1 MVIFLI
7 RFASVLLFGVLF
19 AFDANAQS
27 AQQEIQISATVAK
40 SCTIGG
46 SSTGVVDTATIP
58 ISAAGA
64 VVTTPITP
72 NNAPYLNVA
81 CNAPSTLQLKSNQ
94 GAVKN
99 ATTPPS
105 GFTNLIDYQASA
117 TWNSVTAT
125 LDTATTAT
133 ATGQE
138 SGTAEPVGAGSGS
151 LSVTITP
158 ETNTAPLTGGAY
170 SDSRC
175 SFFSR
180 LSRASVKLR

>member
-158 ETNTAPLTGGAY
+158 ETNTAPLTGGTY
-170 SDSRC
+170 SDSL
-175 SFFSR
+175 FV
-180 LSRASVKLR
+180 LLTPQ